1 MKMAEKVL
9 FLVDKFSME
18 VARKVKELKVTTD
31 QELLSELRKTREI
44 SMAELNNMLLRLEIL
59 GLVTV
64 TWMDKDRRRIEYRE
78 PVEEEKVEEE
88 TS

>member
-1 MKMAEKVL
+1 
-9 FLVDKFSME
+9 LVDKFSME
-18 VARKVKELKVTTD
+18 VAKKVKELKVTTD
-31 QELLSELRKTREI
+31 QELLSELRKSREI

-78 PVEEEKVEEE
+78 PVEEEKMEEE

>member
-1 MKMAEKVL
+1 M
-9 FLVDKFSME
+9 VDKFSME

>member
-1 MKMAEKVL
+1 M
-9 FLVDKFSME
+9 VDTFAME
-18 VARKVKELKVTTD
+18 VARKIKELKVTTD
-31 QELLSELRKTREI
+31 QDLLSMLKKNREI
-44 SMAELNNMLLRLEIL
+44 SMSELNNMLLRLEVL

-78 PVEEEKVEEE
+78 PVQEEVREE

>member
-1 MKMAEKVL
+1 
-9 FLVDKFSME
+9 LVDKFSME
-18 VARKVKELKVTTD
+18 VAKKVKELKVTTD
-31 QELLSELRKTREI
+31 QELLSELRKSREI
-44 SMAELNNMLLRLEIL
+44 SMAEMNNMLLRLEIL

-78 PVEEEKVEEE
+78 PVEEEKMEEE

>member
-1 MKMAEKVL
+1 MKVAGKVL
-9 FLVDKFSME
+9 SLVDKSSME

-44 SMAELNNMLLRLEIL
+44 SMPELNNILLRLEIL
-59 GLVTV
+59 GLVAV

>member
-1 MKMAEKVL
+1 MAEKVL

-18 VARKVKELKVTTD
+18 VAKKVKELKVTTD
-31 QELLSELRKTREI
+31 QELLSELRKSREI

-78 PVEEEKVEEE
+78 PVEEEKMEEE

>member
-1 MKMAEKVL
+1 MAEKVL

-18 VARKVKELKVTTD
+18 VAKKVKELKVTTD
-31 QELLSELRKTREI
+31 QELLSELRKSREI

>member
-1 MKMAEKVL
+1 MAEKVL

>member
-1 MKMAEKVL
+1 MEMAEKVL

-18 VARKVKELKVTTD
+18 VAKKVKELKVTTD
-31 QELLSELRKTREI
+31 QELLSELRKSREI

-78 PVEEEKVEEE
+78 PVEEEKMEEE

>member
-1 MKMAEKVL
+1 M
-9 FLVDKFSME
+9 VDMLSME
-18 VARKVKELKVTTD
+18 VAKKIKELKVTTD
-31 QELLSELRKTREI
+31 QELLSELRKTRETTM
-44 SMAELNNMLLRLEIL
+44 SELNNMLLRLEIL

-78 PVEEEKVEEE
+78 PVQEEAKAEEEEEE